1 MLHNLSLIFNDVLP
15 EDEEEEQDNEMEVPV
30 EEPHWQP
37 GEGFAVRAALIERLF
52 R

>member
-1 MLHNLSLIFNDVLP
+1 MNFLLIFNDVLP
-15 EDEEEEQDNEMEVPV
+15 EEELPENNEMEEMPID
-30 EEPHWQP
+30 ESHWQP